1 LRLLAAFLI
10 FLLAIGRLG
19 AQNSGAPPSIPQDK
33 SRILKAD
40 LRRCYELAAQQSE
53 VLGISEAEIRAAQA
67 RYWQAVSAI
76 LPSLSALATEEV
88 QNSSSR
94 SSSFSSNGFN
104 VGGINGQSS
113 FEGRLSVTQT
123 IFNGFRDFKRA
134 SARKYDTAA
143 RQSDYIRSCQLL
155 YLDVSDVFY
164 QILSEEA
171 DLAVLAK
178 VRTSLEERIEELER
192 RVHLGRSRKGDLLQ
206 AQTELAETKVTIE
219 QVKGLLGA
227 SRELMAFLINTPAS
241 GFALRETQPFPQA
254 DGLAKY
260 LSLTGERPDVYA
272 SEQRKNAAE
281 QDLAAV
287 RSERW
292 PTIGFQG
299 NYVFA
304 QDPDQGD
311 EWNFLVSAELP
322 IFDGGLRES
331 RVSEN
336 KALVHISQLDLNR
349 LRRQAASDVR
359 VAYNNF
365 ISAAAQFARL
375 NDATEVSRKNY
386 ETQKSDYD
394 LGRTSNLD
402 VLAALTTLQDLK
414 RREVGAEMQAR
425 ASYVQLHVAAGQIGP
440 AN

>member
-1 LRLLAAFLI
+1 MRFLFIILSLLLG
-10 FLLAIGRLG
+10 IGVLN
-19 AQNSGAPPSIPQDK
+19 AQNSGGKAAAPATGGKVMQ
-33 SRILKAD
+33 AD
-40 LRRCYELAAQQSE
+40 LQRCYELAIQQSE
-53 VLGISEAEIRAAQA
+53 ILGISEAEIRAAQA

-76 LPSLSALATEEV
+76 LPSLSVLATEEV

-94 SSSFSSNGFN
+94 NSSFSDNGFN
-104 VGGINGQSS
+104 VGGINGRSS
-113 FEGRLSVTQT
+113 FEGRLAVTQT

-134 SARKYDTAA
+134 SARKFDTSA
-143 RQSDYIRSCQLL
+143 RQGDYVRSRQLL

-164 QILSEEA
+164 QILSQQA
-171 DLAVLAK
+171 DLGVLAK
-178 VRTSLEERIEELER
+178 VREALEQRIAEINR
-192 RVHLGRSRKGDLLQ
+192 RVQLGRSRKGDLLQ
-206 AQTELAETKVTIE
+206 AETELAETKVTIE

-227 SRELMAFLINTPAS
+227 SRELMAFLINTPSSAY
-241 GFALRETQPFPQA
+241 ALKETQPFPRP

-260 LSLTGERPDVYA
+260 LALTGERPDVYA
-272 SEQRKNAAE
+272 SAQRKLAAE

-292 PTIGFQG
+292 PTVGFEG
-299 NYVFA
+299 NYLFL

-311 EWNFLVSAELP
+311 EWNFLVSFELP
-322 IFDGGLRES
+322 IFDGGLREA

-336 KALVHISQLDLNR
+336 KALVQINQLDLNR
-349 LRRQAASDVR
+349 LRRQSASDVR

-375 NDATEVSRKNY
+375 NEATEVSTKNY
-386 ETQKSDYD
+386 ETQKTDYD

-402 VLAALTTLQDLK
+402 VLAALTTLQDLR

-425 ASYVQLHVAAGQIGP
+425 ASYVQLHVAAGKVK
-440 AN
+440 